1 MKHNPI
7 IVGLVLLA
15 AAAAVKLPAQA
26 QDAPPV
32 SDRPV
37 TGSRVPRYE
46 MSQND
51 RALSIAAL
59 NKLPPDTIRVAQVK
73 EKLSTGDA
81 LLLPD
86 IIILALALSRYD
98 TAETLELMHKVAP

>member
-15 AAAAVKLPAQA
+15 AAASMKLLAKA
-26 QDAPPV
+26 QDTPLDRNQPV
-32 SDRPV
+32 AGAK
-37 TGSRVPRYE
+37 TLRYE

-59 NKLPPDTIRVAQVK
+59 NKLPPDTIRVVQVK
-73 EKLSTGDA
+73 EKLFTGDT

-98 TAETLELMHKVAP
+98 TAESLELMHKIAP

>member
-1 MKHNPI
+1 MKLTI
-7 IVGLVLLA
+7 IIGLILFCTIA
-15 AAAAVKLPAQA
+15 AQA
-26 QDAPPV
+26 QDAPL
-32 SDRPV
+32 RGAR
-37 TGSRVPRYE
+37 TPRYE

-73 EKLSTGDA
+73 EKIFTQDMLM
-81 LLLPD
+81 LPD

-98 TAETLELMHKVAP
+98 TPESLELMHKVAP